1 MTIDEAAQDEAD
13 ESEAWPDPNR
23 YAEHVARVADQAQ
36 REVATHRY
44 TDRRAAPMTTTEPLD
59 LPEPL
64 TDDQLA
70 AIRMRLGEGTY
81 ASEHGGQIYKDGRAL
96 LGEVKRLRER
106 EAKIRLL
113 LPERPGLDHLLHQF
127 VNPAMLRDIL
137 DGGTLYA
144 DYLTR
149 KAKP

>member
-1 MTIDEAAQDEAD
+1 MLLREAVGMKPE
-13 ESEAWPDPNR
+13 PIP
-23 YAEHVARVADQAQ
+23 AEL
-36 REVATHRY
+36 
-44 TDRRAAPMTTTEPLD
+44 LD
-59 LPEPL
+59 LESIEYRWRNEKRSGQYAFL
-64 TDDQLA
+64 DEQRDLA
-70 AIRMRLGEGTY
+70 DVLRLV
-81 ASEHGGQIYKDGRAL
+81 
-96 LGEVKRLRER
+96 GEVKRLRER